1 MKKILL
7 IVTPILLLIVSC
19 AIIAGLVHAHWK
31 SDDKSSRA
39 AKKGPPVEYMIF
51 TYSGGITGHYDLEER
66 VYQSSS
72 GYHLYRRYQDKEN
85 TFDLTETE
93 YRICTD
99 VTPEYLTELEHAEP
113 QRGSDLIYT
122 TITVKFKG
130 KDEITLPPKAY
141 NVIPFTQIKYI
152 LDVKMN
158 SYESLEHYE
167 LSKRLG
173 EFLLDH
179 EVYLTLVNYRYRD
192 PNTSELLRGSYRFYK
207 HGNIPSELQKSKP
220 YMSLASFCSK
230 MDYNDKNID
239 YFTMFMHDGQEAYYT
254 SKIESNMIAFI
265 IVFPDK
271 EESFRILSSIP
282 DGMTAEQYEEELIKT
297 LASD

>member
-31 SDDKSSRA
+31 STDPKTSAS
-39 AKKGPPVEYMIF
+39 KKGPSVEYMIF

-72 GYHLYRRYQDKEN
+72 GYHLYRRYEGDEN

-99 VTPEYLTELEHAEP
+99 VTPEYLTELEQAEP

-173 EFLLDH
+173 EFLLEH
-179 EVYLTLVNYRYRD
+179 ESYFTTVNYSFRD
-192 PNTSELLRGSYRFYK
+192 PDSKKIGKGSYRFFRHAY
-207 HGNIPSELQKSKP
+207 IPTDLQKSRE
-220 YMSLASFCSK
+220 YTDLVHFCSR
-230 MDYNDKNID
+230 MELNDTNKD
-239 YFTMFMHDGQEAYYT
+239 EFTMFMHDGQEAYYA
-254 SKIESNMIAFI
+254 SKYESNMIAFV

-271 EESFRILSSIP
+271 EETFRFISSVP
-282 DGMTAEQYEEELIKT
+282 NDMTEAKCEKALIKT